1 MFTLSAARLFLLACL
16 TLLPLCASAWDR
28 GRVERFATMP
38 GDAPHPEGITADKH
52 GDIYVT
58 PFDPTGKSAGRVVV
72 FGPDG
77 GDAKHVLT
85 IKGASGALLG
95 LAFQPGTHDQ
105 VLLVLD
111 LGQSRVWSVHPLT
124 GEATVFAQA
133 PAGAGLNALTFDHVG
148 NVYISDSFNGT
159 IWKTT
164 PAGGAPTAWVTDP
177 LLKTTGTPGFGANG
191 LDFNSTQNAL
201 FVANTGDDT
210 VIRIPV
216 LAGEPGKPAVFV
228 HSINGADGLFV
239 DKDDDDNVWV
249 CANQAD
255 EIVVV
260 DKTGRAIAKLGD
272 FNGLRHGAPVGFLF
286 PASLVRKGD
295 WIYVTNLSLDIRQAG
310 ASGPAV
316 DSAWAAEVKTH
327 TISRIRARIPR

>member
-1 MFTLSAARLFLLACL
+1 MLTLARARLLLLACC
-16 TLLPLCASAWDR
+16 TLFPLCASAWDR
-28 GRVERFATMP
+28 GGVERFATMP

-52 GDIYVT
+52 GDVYVT

-72 FGPDG
+72 FGSR
-77 GDAKHVLT
+77 GDLKRVLT
-85 IKGASGALLG
+85 IAGASGALLG
-95 LAFQPGTHDQ
+95 LAFQPDTEDQ

-111 LGQSRVWSVHPLT
+111 LGQSRVWRVNPLT
-124 GEATVFAQA
+124 GAATVFAQA
-133 PAGAGLNALTFDHVG
+133 PAGSGLNALAFDSIG
-148 NVYISDSFNGT
+148 NVYISDSFKGI
-159 IWKTT
+159 IWKTG
-164 PAGGAPTAWVTDP
+164 PAGGTPVAWVADK
-177 LLKTTGTPGFGANG
+177 LLTTTGTPGFGANG
-191 LDFNSTQNAL
+191 LDFNSRETAL

-216 LAGEPGKPAVFV
+216 TAGNPGKPEVFV
-228 HSINGADGLFV
+228 NSINGADGLFV

-272 FNGLRHGAPVGFLF
+272 FNGLRGGAPVGFLF

-295 WIYVTNLSLDIRQAG
+295 WIYVTNLSLDLRNVG
-310 ASGPAV
+310 AAQSV
-316 DSAWAAEVKTH
+316 DSQWAAEVTRH
-327 TISRIRARIPR
+327 TISRIRAHIPR

>member
-1 MFTLSAARLFLLACL
+1 MLMHRRVGSLLLACL
-16 TLLPLCASAWDR
+16 ALLPLCASAWDR

-38 GDAPHPEGITADKH
+38 GDAPHPEGITVDRH
-52 GDIYVT
+52 GDVYAT

-77 GDAKHVLT
+77 DLKRVLT
-85 IKGASGALLG
+85 INGASGALLG
-95 LAFQPGTHDQ
+95 LAFQPHTEDQ

-111 LGQSRVWSVHPLT
+111 LGQSRVWSVNPLT
-124 GEATVFAQA
+124 GAATVFAQA
-133 PAGAGLNALTFDHVG
+133 PAGSGLNALTFDRAG
-148 NVYISDSFNGT
+148 NVYISDSFHGT
-159 IWKTT
+159 IWRTG
-164 PAGGAPTAWVTDP
+164 PRGGDPINWVTDK
-177 LLKTTGTPGFGANG
+177 LLTTTGTPGFGANG
-191 LDFNSTQNAL
+191 VDFNRNETAL

-210 VIRIPV
+210 VIEIPV
-216 LAGEPGKPAVFV
+216 TAGEAGKPKVFV

-239 DKDDDDNVWV
+239 DDHDNVWV

-272 FNGLRHGAPVGFLF
+272 FNGLRDGAPVGFLF

-295 WIYVTNLSLDIRQAG
+295 WIYVTNLSLDIRNAG

-316 DSAWAAEVKTH
+316 DSPWAAEVTTH
-327 TISRIRARIPR
+327 SLSRIRARIPR

>member
-1 MFTLSAARLFLLACL
+1 MLTLARARLLLLACC

-52 GDIYVT
+52 GDLYVT

-72 FGPDG
+72 FGSR
-77 GDAKHVLT
+77 GDLKRVLT
-85 IKGASGALLG
+85 ISGASGALLG
-95 LAFQPGTHDQ
+95 LAFQPDTEDQ

-111 LGQSRVWSVHPLT
+111 LGQSRVWSVNPLT
-124 GEATVFAQA
+124 GAATVFAQA
-133 PAGAGLNALTFDHVG
+133 PAGSGLNALTFDGAG
-148 NVYISDSFNGT
+148 NVYISDSFGGI
-159 IWKTT
+159 IWKTG
-164 PAGGAPTAWVTDP
+164 PRGGAPVAWVTDP

-191 LDFNSTQNAL
+191 LDFNRSETAL

-216 LAGEPGKPAVFV
+216 TAGQPGKAKVFV

-239 DKDDDDNVWV
+239 DEHDNVWV

-272 FNGLRHGAPVGFLF
+272 FNGLRDGAPAGFLF
-286 PASLVRKGD
+286 PASLVRKGE
-295 WIYVTNLSLDIRQAG
+295 WIYVTNLSLDIRNAG

-316 DSAWAAEVKTH
+316 DSPWAAEVTTH